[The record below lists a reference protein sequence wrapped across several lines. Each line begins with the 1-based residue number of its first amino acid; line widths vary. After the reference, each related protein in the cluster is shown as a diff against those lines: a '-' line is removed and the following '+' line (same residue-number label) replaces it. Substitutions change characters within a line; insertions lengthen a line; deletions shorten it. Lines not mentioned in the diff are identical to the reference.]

1 MIAVPME
8 YIKRDWFDGDIIS
21 KIDFAKMFKDY
32 IKMEEEIDDYNQVN
46 ATDEETKHIHEV
58 AKKVR
63 MIEDFVEEVVKWGGF
78 KMTFGL
84 LFKYGFAAALG
95 ASCGVIV
102 VMLVISI
109 INAICGF
116 ND

>member
-1 MIAVPME
+1 
-8 YIKRDWFDGDIIS
+8 
-21 KIDFAKMFKDY
+21 
-32 IKMEEEIDDYNQVN
+32 
-46 ATDEETKHIHEV
+46 
-58 AKKVR
+58 
-63 MIEDFVEEVVKWGGF
+63 
-78 KMTFGL
+78 MTFGL

-109 INAICGF
+109 INAIFGL